1 MSLRLWWGIAWR
13 FLWRS
18 RRSTAVLAA
27 MIVSAVATLVFL
39 DALAVG
45 VSDAMIRNSVS
56 LVSGHLSIENLPS
69 GLSPDSLRPSGVKQV
84 LRRRAAQVWLR
95 SGEKLT
101 GTSLWSVDP
110 DAERNATAL
119 WRKTTAGSYP
129 EEGTRQLFLG
139 EPVAAELGIGV
150 GDTVT
155 IAGDPSQAGT
165 EYVLCGTFRTGIAAL
180 DKGLSF
186 RPDQGEDG
194 DSPWQAALFLAD
206 GASPETVRDALRLP
220 PEATARTWAERMPDL
235 RQLIDLNALCML
247 LVMALVF
254 FIVSLGISCAFVIFI
269 LKNIR
274 EHGIMKS
281 MGVSSRETA
290 LLLLL
295 EIGGLTLA
303 ASMLGV
309 LLGCGLTLA
318 VAGPGVDMGALTSH
332 NQYFAVSGVIHPRLT
347 ASGLALPPLMALLFA
362 LLAGIWPVC
371 MIARQRPAE
380 VLRSI

>member
-1 MSLRLWWGIAWR
+1 MNLLLWWGIAWR

-18 RRSTAVLAA
+18 RRSTAVLAI
-27 MIVSAVATLVFL
+27 MIVSSVAALVFL

-56 LVSGHLSIENLPS
+56 LVSDHLTIENLPS
-69 GLSPDSLRPSGVKQV
+69 GLDPDSLRVTGVEQV
-84 LRRRAAQVWLR
+84 LRRRTAQAWLR
-95 SGEKLT
+95 SGEKLA

-110 DAERNATAL
+110 DAERSATAL

-129 EEGTRQLFLG
+129 QGGTRQLFLG
-139 EPVAAELGIGV
+139 EPVAAELGLEV
-150 GDTVT
+150 GDTLAV
-155 IAGDPSQAGT
+155 ADDPALPGR
-165 EYVLCGTFRTGIAAL
+165 EFVLSGTFRTGIAAL
-180 DKGLSF
+180 DRGLSF
-186 RPDQGEDG
+186 RPAQGDG
-194 DSPWQAALFLAD
+194 EGAPWQAALFLAD
-206 GASPETVRDALRLP
+206 GASPEAVRDALRLP
-220 PEATARTWAERMPDL
+220 PEATAQTWAERMPDL

-247 LVMALVF
+247 LVMILVF

-290 LLLLL
+290 LLLML

-303 ASMLGV
+303 ASMAGV
-309 LLGCGLTLA
+309 LIGCLLTLA
-318 VAGPGVDMGALTSH
+318 VAGPGVNLEAMTSH
-332 NQYFAVSGVIHPRLT
+332 NQYFAVSGVIYPRLT

-362 LLAGIWPVC
+362 LLSGIWPVC

>member
-1 MSLRLWWGIAWR
+1 MNLLLWWGIAWR

-101 GTSLWSVDP
+101 GTTLWSVDP

-129 EEGTRQLFLG
+129 EAGTRQLFLG
-139 EPVAAELGIGV
+139 EPVAAELGLDI

-155 IAGDPSQAGT
+155 VTDDPSQAGT

-186 RPDQGEDG
+186 RPDRGEDG

-220 PEATARTWAERMPDL
+220 PEATARTWAELMPDL

-247 LVMALVF
+247 LVMVLVF

-281 MGVSSRETA
+281 MGVSSPETA

-303 ASMLGV
+303 ASMMGV

-318 VAGPGVDMGALTSH
+318 VAGPGVDLGAMTSH

-362 LLAGIWPVC
+362 LLAGVWPVC